1 MAKILI
7 IDPSPVDRK
16 RMRSLLEAAGHAV
29 AEASTPAEA
38 MSGLLSKPG
47 TVSLVLTELAFPDET
62 GLELLRW
69 LNQQDRLQTLSVI
82 VVTEQPPRDTL
93 IAIIAAG
100 AATVVTK
107 PFGPDLLLRRVTDT
121 LAERL
126 VISQGEGLNL
136 SWQIP
141 DYVKRELKRAE
152 RSKSHLSVAV
162 CRVLEP
168 GGDQAVPRLM
178 ARLVHVIR
186 EYDVLARLGAH
197 EVVILLPDAD
207 VSGAGVVLQRISGV
221 VEGLE
226 QVPPEGAGLPF
237 TVAVG
242 VATYPAEV
250 PDGESLIALARSR
263 AVAAPALN
271 RSE

>member
-16 RMRSLLEAAGHAV
+16 RMRSVLEAAGHAV

-47 TVSLVLTELAFPDET
+47 TVSLVLTELAFPDEA
-62 GLELLRW
+62 GMEFLHW
-69 LNQQDRLQTLSVI
+69 LSEQDRLQTLSVL

-93 IAIIAAG
+93 IAMIAAG
-100 AATVVTK
+100 ATTMVTK
-107 PFGPDLLLRRVTDT
+107 PFGADLLLRRVTET
-121 LAERL
+121 LAERMA
-126 VISQGEGLNL
+126 ISQGEGLNL

-168 GGDQAVPRLM
+168 GDDQAVPRLM
-178 ARLVHVIR
+178 AKLVHVMR
-186 EYDVLARLGAH
+186 EYDVLARLGDH

-207 VSGAGVVLQRISGV
+207 VSGAGVVLHRINGV
-221 VEGLE
+221 VEGLAQE
-226 QVPPEGAGLPF
+226 PPEGSGLQI
-237 TVAVG
+237 TVRMG

-263 AVAAPALN
+263 AVPAPA
-271 RSE
+271 